1 MECPSC
7 RADIPEESKFC
18 DECGA
23 ALPGRCPSCGAAIR
37 SGAKFCPAC
46 GKRLTASNRDPTA
59 PTPAVPTPHIVS
71 AGASAE
77 RRQLTVMFCDL
88 VNSTALSARLDPE
101 DMRDVLRAYHDGC
114 ASVVARLEG
123 FVAKYMGDGV
133 LVYFGYPHAHE
144 DDAERAV
151 RAGLALVETIGAT
164 ALPLPGEQKLQM
176 RVGIATGL
184 VVVGDLIGSG
194 AAQEEAVVGETPNLA
209 ARMQGLAAPNTVV
222 IAADTLRLTGGL
234 FEYRDLGAATLKGF
248 ADPVRAWQVVGPS
261 AIESRF
267 EALHAASTST
277 PLIGR
282 DEELDLLMRRWK
294 QAKEGEG
301 RVVLLSGEP
310 GIGKSR
316 VTEAIEE
323 RLSGEP
329 HIRLR
334 FFCSPYHGETAL
346 HPIVSQLEHAAG
358 FERDDNAERR
368 LAKLEAILTPSTKGM
383 KQATA
388 LLADLLSIG
397 GDRYPPLNL
406 NPQRRKEETLE
417 ALFAQLAGLA
427 AARPVLMVF
436 EDVHWIDP
444 ISLELLELTVERI
457 PSLRVLLVMTF
468 RPEFQSPWTGD
479 AHVTTLALNRLGRQH
494 GAELVKRLI
503 GNKELPSAIL
513 DRITAHA
520 DGVPLFVEE
529 LTKAVLESGLL
540 RDAGGRYVLTGPVP
554 PLAIP
559 TTLHASLMARL
570 DRLAPIREVAQI
582 GAAIG
587 REFSYEL
594 LAALVPLP
602 ESTLQEAVERLVHS
616 ELVFCRGR
624 PPNATYTFKHT
635 LIRDAAYATLL
646 RSRRQELHARIA
658 KVLEDRFPETVEM
671 HPEILAHHWSQAGLL
686 EKAAFYT
693 GRTWLHADGYQRRKE
708 RLGDWEI
715 GVISY
720 KLGNR
725 YRCEVDNVS
734 PGTRLARGE
743 GPTRAEAEAQALNE
757 ARKMLAGTRVQS

>member
-7 RADIPEESKFC
+7 RANIPEESKFC

-46 GKRLTASNRDPTA
+46 GKRLTANDRDPTA
-59 PTPAVPTPHIVS
+59 ATPTAPIPHIVS

-88 VNSTALSARLDPE
+88 VNSTVLSARLDPE
-101 DMRDVLRAYHDGC
+101 DMRDVLRVYHDGC
-114 ASVVARLEG
+114 ASVVSRFEG

-151 RAGLALVETIGAT
+151 RAGLALVKAIGAT
-164 ALPLPGEQKLQM
+164 VLPLSGELKLQI

-209 ARMQGLAAPNTVV
+209 ARLQGLAAPNAVV
-222 IAADTLRLTGGL
+222 IAADTRRLTGGL

-248 ADPVRAWQVVGPS
+248 ADLVQAWQVVGPS

-267 EALHAASTST
+267 EALHAASTTT

-282 DEELDLLMRRWK
+282 DEELDLLMRRWQ
-294 QAKEGEG
+294 QAKEGDG

-323 RLSGEP
+323 RLNREP
-329 HIRLR
+329 HVRLR
-334 FFCSPYHGETAL
+334 FFCSPYHGDAAL

-368 LAKLEAILTPSTKGM
+368 LGKLEAILAPSTRDM

-427 AARPVLMVF
+427 ARRPVLMVF

-444 ISLELLELTVERI
+444 ISLELLELAVER
-457 PSLRVLLVMTF
+457 V
-468 RPEFQSPWTGD
+468 
-479 AHVTTLALNRLGRQH
+479 
-494 GAELVKRLI
+494 
-503 GNKELPSAIL
+503 
-513 DRITAHA
+513 
-520 DGVPLFVEE
+520 
-529 LTKAVLESGLL
+529 
-540 RDAGGRYVLTGPVP
+540 GPVP

-624 PPNATYTFKHT
+624 PPSATYTFKHA

-658 KVLEDRFPETVEM
+658 QVLEDRFPETVEL
-671 HPEILAHHWSQAGLL
+671 HPEILAHHWSQAGLV
-686 EKAAFYT
+686 EKAAFYA
-693 GRTWLHADGYQRRKE
+693 GKTWLHADGYQRRKQ
-708 RLGDWEI
+708 RLGGWEI
-715 GVISY
+715 GVSSY

-725 YRCEVDNVS
+725 YCCEVDNVS
-734 PGTRLARGE
+734 PGTRLARRE

-757 ARKMLAGTRVQS
+757 ARKMLARTRVRS

>member
-46 GKRLTASNRDPTA
+46 GKKLTASNCDPAATS
-59 PTPAVPTPHIVS
+59 AVPTSPIVL
-71 AGASAE
+71 ARASAE

-88 VNSTALSARLDPE
+88 VNSTVLSARLDPE
-101 DMRDVLRAYHDGC
+101 DMGDVLRVYHDGC
-114 ASVVARLEG
+114 AKIVARFEG

-151 RAGLALVETIGAT
+151 RAGLALVEAIGAT
-164 ALPLPGEQKLQM
+164 VLPLPGELKLQL

-209 ARMQGLAAPNTVV
+209 ARLQGLAAPNAVV
-222 IAADTLRLTGGL
+222 IGADTRRLTGGL

-248 ADPVRAWQVVGPS
+248 ADPVQAWQVVGPS

-267 EALHAASTST
+267 EALHATSTTT

-282 DEELDLLMRRWK
+282 DEELDLLMRRW
-294 QAKEGEG
+294 QHAKRGDG

-334 FFCSPYHGETAL
+334 FFCSPHHADTAL

-358 FERDDNAERR
+358 FERDDNVERR
-368 LAKLEAILTPSTKGM
+368 LGKLEAILAPSTKDT

-397 GDRYPPLNL
+397 GDRYPPPNL

-417 ALFAQLAGLA
+417 ALFAQAAGLA
-427 AARPVLMVF
+427 AHRPVLMVF

-444 ISLELLELTVERI
+444 ISLELLELMVERVS
-457 PSLRVLLVMTF
+457 SLRVLLIMTF

-494 GAELVKRLI
+494 GAELVKCLT
-503 GNKELPSAIL
+503 GNKHLPSAIL
-513 DRITAHA
+513 DQITAHA

-540 RDAGGRYVLTGPVP
+540 RDAGDQYVLTGPVP

-570 DRLAPIREVAQI
+570 DRLAPIREVSQI

-602 ESTLQEAVERLVHS
+602 ESTLQEAVERLVRS

-624 PPNATYTFKHT
+624 PPNATYTFKHA

-658 KVLEDRFPETVEM
+658 QVLEDQFPDTVEL
-671 HPEILAHHWSQAGLL
+671 HPEILAHHWSQAGLV
-686 EKAAFYT
+686 EKAAFYA

-708 RLGDWEI
+708 HLGDWKI

-757 ARKMLAGTRVQS
+757 ARRMLARTRVRS

>member
-46 GKRLTASNRDPTA
+46 GKKLTASNCDPAATS
-59 PTPAVPTPHIVS
+59 AVPTSPIVL
-71 AGASAE
+71 ARASAE

-88 VNSTALSARLDPE
+88 VNSTVLSARLDPE
-101 DMRDVLRAYHDGC
+101 DMGDVLRVYHDGC
-114 ASVVARLEG
+114 AKIVARFEG

-151 RAGLALVETIGAT
+151 RAGLALVEAIGAT
-164 ALPLPGEQKLQM
+164 VLPLPGELKLQL

-209 ARMQGLAAPNTVV
+209 ARLQGLAAPNAVV
-222 IAADTLRLTGGL
+222 IGADTRRLTGGL

-248 ADPVRAWQVVGPS
+248 ADPVQAWQVVGPS

-267 EALHAASTST
+267 EALHATSTTT

-282 DEELDLLMRRWK
+282 DEELDLLMRRW
-294 QAKEGEG
+294 QHAKRGDG

-334 FFCSPYHGETAL
+334 FFCSPHHADTAL

-358 FERDDNAERR
+358 FERDDNVERR
-368 LAKLEAILTPSTKGM
+368 LGKLEAILAPSTKDT

-397 GDRYPPLNL
+397 GDRYPPPNL

-417 ALFAQLAGLA
+417 ALFAQAAGLA
-427 AARPVLMVF
+427 AHRPVLMVF

-444 ISLELLELTVERI
+444 ISLELLELMVERVS
-457 PSLRVLLVMTF
+457 SLRVLLIMTF

-494 GAELVKRLI
+494 GAELVKCLT
-503 GNKELPSAIL
+503 GNKHLPSAIL
-513 DRITAHA
+513 DQITAHA

-540 RDAGGRYVLTGPVP
+540 RDAGDQYVLTGPVP

-570 DRLAPIREVAQI
+570 DRLAPIREVSQI

-602 ESTLQEAVERLVHS
+602 ESTLQEAVERLVRS

-624 PPNATYTFKHT
+624 PPNATYTFKHA

-658 KVLEDRFPETVEM
+658 QVLEDQFPDTVEL
-671 HPEILAHHWSQAGLL
+671 HPEILAHHWSQAGLV
-686 EKAAFYT
+686 EKAAFYA

-708 RLGDWEI
+708 HLGDWEI

-757 ARKMLAGTRVQS
+757 ARRMLARTRVRS

>member
-46 GKRLTASNRDPTA
+46 GKRLTASDRDPTA
-59 PTPAVPTPHIVS
+59 ATPTAPIPHIMS

-88 VNSTALSARLDPE
+88 VNSTVLSARLDPE
-101 DMRDVLRAYHDGC
+101 DMRNVLRVYHDGC
-114 ASVVARLEG
+114 ASVVARFEG

-151 RAGLALVETIGAT
+151 GAGLALVETIGAT
-164 ALPLPGEQKLQM
+164 VLPLSGELKLQI

-194 AAQEEAVVGETPNLA
+194 AAQEAAVVGETPNLA
-209 ARMQGLAAPNTVV
+209 ARLQGLAAPNAVV
-222 IAADTLRLTGGL
+222 IAADTRRLTGGL
-234 FEYRDLGAATLKGF
+234 FEYRDLGAAMLKGF
-248 ADPVRAWQVVGPS
+248 ADPVQAWQVVGPS

-267 EALHAASTST
+267 EALHAASTTT

-282 DEELDLLMRRWK
+282 DEELDLLMRRWQ
-294 QAKEGEG
+294 QAKEGDG

-316 VTEAIEE
+316 LTQAIEE

-334 FFCSPYHGETAL
+334 FFCLPHHGDTAL

-368 LAKLEAILTPSTKGM
+368 LDKLEAILAPSTKDM
-383 KQATA
+383 KHGTA

-397 GDRYPPLNL
+397 GDRYPALQL
-406 NPQRRKEETLE
+406 DPQRRKEKTLE
-417 ALFAQLAGLA
+417 ALLAQLAGLA
-427 AARPVLMVF
+427 AERPVLMVF

-444 ISLELLELTVERI
+444 ISLELLELAVERV
-457 PSLRVLLVMTF
+457 PSLPALLVVTF
-468 RPEFQSPWTGD
+468 RPEFASPWTGD
-479 AHVTTLALNRLGRQH
+479 AHVTTLALNRLGPRN
-494 GAELVKRLI
+494 GVEMVNRLT

-513 DRITAHA
+513 DQITAHA

-529 LTKAVLESGLL
+529 LTKTVLESGLL
-540 RDAGGRYVLTGPVP
+540 RDGGDRYVLTGPVP

-559 TTLHASLMARL
+559 TTLYASLMARL

-594 LAALVPLP
+594 LAAVVPLP
-602 ESTLQEAVERLVHS
+602 ESSLQEAVERLVHS
-616 ELVFCRGR
+616 ELVFCRGT
-624 PPNATYTFKHT
+624 PPGATYTFKHA
-635 LIRDAAYATLL
+635 LIQDAAYATLL

-658 KVLEDRFPETVEM
+658 KVLEDRFPEMVEL
-671 HPEILAHHWSQAGLL
+671 HPEILAHHWSQAGLA
-686 EKAAFYT
+686 EKAALYA
-693 GRTWLHADGYQRRKE
+693 GRTWLRADGYQRRKE
-708 RLGDWEI
+708 RLGAWEI

-720 KLGNR
+720 KLGNQ
-725 YRCEVDNVS
+725 YRCEIDNVS

-757 ARKMLAGTRVQS
+757 AREKLAGTQVRP

>member
-18 DECGA
+18 DACGA

-46 GKRLTASNRDPTA
+46 GKRLTASDRDPSA
-59 PTPAVPTPHIVS
+59 ATPAASHIVS
-71 AGASAE
+71 GGASAE

-88 VNSTALSARLDPE
+88 VNSTVLSARLDPE
-101 DMRDVLRAYHDGC
+101 DMRDVLRVYHDGC
-114 ASVVARLEG
+114 ASIVARFQG

-151 RAGLALVETIGAT
+151 HAGLALVEAIGAA
-164 ALPLPGEQKLQM
+164 ALPLPGELKLQM

-209 ARMQGLAAPNTVV
+209 ARLQGLATPNSVV
-222 IAADTLRLTGGL
+222 IAADTRRLTGGL

-248 ADPVRAWQVVGPS
+248 ANPVRAWQVVGPS
-261 AIESRF
+261 TIESRF
-267 EALHAASTST
+267 EALHPASTTT

-282 DEELDLLMRRWK
+282 DEELDLLMRRWQQVK
-294 QAKEGEG
+294 DGDG

-323 RLSGEP
+323 RLSREP
-329 HIRLR
+329 HFRLR
-334 FFCSPYHGETAL
+334 FFCSPHHGETAL
-346 HPIVSQLEHAAG
+346 HPVASQLEHAAG

-368 LAKLEAILTPSTKGM
+368 LGKLEAILAPSTRNM

-397 GDRYPPLNL
+397 SDRYPPLNL
-406 NPQRRKEETLE
+406 DPQRRKEGTLE

-444 ISLELLELTVERI
+444 ISLELLELAVERI
-457 PSLRVLLVMTF
+457 SSLRVLLIMTF

-494 GAELVKRLI
+494 GAELVKRLT
-503 GNKELPSAIL
+503 GNKQLPSAIL
-513 DRITAHA
+513 DQITAHA

-529 LTKAVLESGLL
+529 LTKAVLESDLL
-540 RDAGGRYVLTGPVP
+540 RDAGDQYVLTGPVP

-594 LAALVPLP
+594 LAALVPLT
-602 ESTLQEAVERLVHS
+602 ESTLQEAVERLVRS

-624 PPNATYTFKHT
+624 PPSATYTFKHA

-658 KVLEDRFPETVEM
+658 QVLEDRFPETVEL
-671 HPEILAHHWSQAGLL
+671 HPEILAHHWSQAGLV
-686 EKAAFYT
+686 EKAAFYA
-693 GRTWLHADGYQRRKE
+693 GKTWLHADGYQRRKQC
-708 RLGDWEI
+708 LGGWEI
-715 GVISY
+715 GVSSY

-725 YRCEVDNVS
+725 YCCEVDNVS
-734 PGTRLARGE
+734 PGTRLARRE

-757 ARKMLAGTRVQS
+757 ARKMLARTRVRS

>member
-18 DECGA
+18 DACGA

-46 GKRLTASNRDPTA
+46 GKRLTASDRDPSA
-59 PTPAVPTPHIVS
+59 ATPAASHIVS
-71 AGASAE
+71 GGASAE

-88 VNSTALSARLDPE
+88 VNSTVLSARLDPE
-101 DMRDVLRAYHDGC
+101 DMRDVLRVYHDGC
-114 ASVVARLEG
+114 ASIVARFQG

-151 RAGLALVETIGAT
+151 HAGLALVEAIGAA
-164 ALPLPGEQKLQM
+164 ALPLPGELKLQM

-209 ARMQGLAAPNTVV
+209 ARLQGLATPNSVV
-222 IAADTLRLTGGL
+222 IAADTRRLTGGL

-248 ADPVRAWQVVGPS
+248 ANPVRAWQVVGPS
-261 AIESRF
+261 TIESRF
-267 EALHAASTST
+267 EALHPASTTT

-282 DEELDLLMRRWK
+282 DEELDLLMRRWQQVK
-294 QAKEGEG
+294 DGDG

-323 RLSGEP
+323 RLSREP
-329 HIRLR
+329 HFRLR
-334 FFCSPYHGETAL
+334 FFCSPHHGETAL
-346 HPIVSQLEHAAG
+346 HPVASQLEHAAG

-368 LAKLEAILTPSTKGM
+368 LGKLEAILAPSTRNM

-397 GDRYPPLNL
+397 SDRYPPLNL
-406 NPQRRKEETLE
+406 DPQRRKEGTLE

-444 ISLELLELTVERI
+444 ISLELLELAVERI
-457 PSLRVLLVMTF
+457 SSLRVLLIMTF

-494 GAELVKRLI
+494 GAELVKRLT
-503 GNKELPSAIL
+503 GNKQLPSAIL
-513 DRITAHA
+513 DQITAHA

-529 LTKAVLESGLL
+529 LTKAVLESDLL
-540 RDAGGRYVLTGPVP
+540 RDAGDQYVLTGPVP

-594 LAALVPLP
+594 LAALVPLT
-602 ESTLQEAVERLVHS
+602 ESTLQEAVERLVRS

-624 PPNATYTFKHT
+624 PPSATYTFKHA

-658 KVLEDRFPETVEM
+658 QVLEDRFPETVEL
-671 HPEILAHHWSQAGLL
+671 HPEILAHHWSQAGLV
-686 EKAAFYT
+686 EKAAFYA
-693 GRTWLHADGYQRRKE
+693 GRTWLHADGYQRRKQ
-708 RLGDWEI
+708 RLDGWEI

-720 KLGNR
+720 KLGDR

-743 GPTRAEAEAQALNE
+743 GSTRAEAEAQALNE
-757 ARKMLAGTRVQS
+757 ARKMLAGTRVRS

>member
-1 MECPSC
+1 MECPRC

-23 ALPGRCPSCGAAIR
+23 ALPGRCLSCGAAIR
-37 SGAKFCPAC
+37 SGAKFCPVC
-46 GKRLTASNRDPTA
+46 GKKLTASNCDPTA
-59 PTPAVPTPHIVS
+59 ATSAIPTSPIVL
-71 AGASAE
+71 ARAPAE

-88 VNSTALSARLDPE
+88 VNSTVLSARLDPE
-101 DMRDVLRAYHDGC
+101 DMGDVLRVYHDGC
-114 ASVVARLEG
+114 AKIVARFEG

-151 RAGLALVETIGAT
+151 RAGLALVEAIGAT
-164 ALPLPGEQKLQM
+164 MLPLPGELKLQL

-209 ARMQGLAAPNTVV
+209 ARLQGLAAPDAVV
-222 IAADTLRLTGGL
+222 IGADTRRLTGGL

-248 ADPVRAWQVVGPS
+248 ADPVQAWQVVGPS

-267 EALHAASTST
+267 EALHATSTTT

-282 DEELDLLMRRWK
+282 DEELDLLMRRWQ
-294 QAKEGEG
+294 QAKGGDG

-334 FFCSPYHGETAL
+334 FFCSPYHGDTAL
-346 HPIVSQLEHAAG
+346 HPVVNQLEHAAG

-368 LAKLEAILTPSTKGM
+368 LGKLEAILAPSKDT

-397 GDRYPPLNL
+397 GDRYPPPNL
-406 NPQRRKEETLE
+406 DPQRRKEGTLE

-427 AARPVLMVF
+427 AHRPVLMVF

-444 ISLELLELTVERI
+444 ISLELLELTVERVA
-457 PSLRVLLVMTF
+457 SLRVLLIMTF

-494 GAELVKRLI
+494 GAELVKCLT
-503 GNKELPSAIL
+503 GNKHLPSAIL
-513 DRITAHA
+513 DQITAHA

-540 RDAGGRYVLTGPVP
+540 RDAGDRYVSTGPVP

-602 ESTLQEAVERLVHS
+602 ESTLQEAVERLVRS

-624 PPNATYTFKHT
+624 PPNATYTFKHA

-658 KVLEDRFPETVEM
+658 QVLEDRFPDTVEL
-671 HPEILAHHWSQAGLL
+671 HPEILAHHWSQAGLV
-686 EKAAFYT
+686 EKAAFYA

-708 RLGDWEI
+708 HLGDWEI

-743 GPTRAEAEAQALNE
+743 GATRAEAEAQALNE
-757 ARKMLAGTRVQS
+757 ARKMLAGTRVR

>member
-7 RADIPEESKFC
+7 RADIPEKSNFC

-37 SGAKFCPAC
+37 SGAKFCAGC
-46 GKRLTASNRDPTA
+46 GKRLTASSRDLLA
-59 PTPAVPTPHIVS
+59 ATPAVPNSTVVL
-71 AGASAE
+71 AGAAAE

-88 VNSTALSARLDPE
+88 VNSTVLSARLDPE
-101 DMRDVLRAYHDGC
+101 DMREVLRVYHNGC
-114 ASVVARLEG
+114 ARVINRFEG
-123 FVAKYMGDGV
+123 FLAKYMGDGV

-164 ALPLPGEQKLQM
+164 ALPLPGELKLQI

-209 ARMQGLAAPNTVV
+209 ARLQGMAAPNSVV
-222 IAADTLRLTGGL
+222 IAADTRRLTGEL
-234 FEYRDLGAATLKGF
+234 FEYCDLGPATLKGF

-261 AIESRF
+261 TIESRF
-267 EALHAASTST
+267 EALHAASTTT

-282 DEELDLLMRRWK
+282 DEELDLMMRRWQ
-294 QAKEGEG
+294 QAKEGDG

-329 HIRLR
+329 HFRLR

-346 HPIVSQLEHAAG
+346 HPIVRQLEHAAG
-358 FERDDNAERR
+358 FKRDDNAERR
-368 LAKLEAILTPSTKGM
+368 LAKLEAILAPSTKDTR
-383 KQATA
+383 QATA

-397 GDRYPPLNL
+397 GDRYPPPNL
-406 NPQRRKEETLE
+406 NPQRRKEEILE
-417 ALFAQLAGLA
+417 VLFAQVVGLSA
-427 AARPVLMVF
+427 HQPVLMIF

-444 ISLELLELTVERI
+444 ISLELLGLTVERI
-457 PSLRVLLVMTF
+457 PSLRVLLVITL

-479 AHVTTLALNRLGRQH
+479 AHVTTLELNRLGRRH
-494 GAELVKRLI
+494 GAELVKRLT
-503 GNKELPSAIL
+503 GNKQLPSAIL
-513 DRITAHA
+513 DQITAHA

-540 RDAGGRYVLTGPVP
+540 TDAGDRYVLTGPVP

-594 LAALVPLP
+594 LAALIPLP
-602 ESTLQEAVERLVHS
+602 EGALQEAVDRLVHS

-624 PPNATYTFKHT
+624 PPGATYTFKHA

-658 KVLEDRFPETVEM
+658 KVLEDRFPETVEL
-671 HPEILAHHWSQAGLL
+671 HPEILAHHWSQAGLV
-686 EKAAFYT
+686 EKAAVYV
-693 GRTWLHADGYQRRKE
+693 GKTWLHADGYQRRKQ
-708 RLGDWEI
+708 RLGRWEI
-715 GVISY
+715 GVSSY
-720 KLGNR
+720 KLGNQ
-725 YRCEVDNVS
+725 YRCEVENVS

-743 GPTRAEAEAQALNE
+743 GPTRAEAEARALNE
-757 ARKMLAGTRVQS
+757 ARKLLDRTRVRS

>member
-23 ALPGRCPSCGAAIR
+23 ALPGRCSSCGSAVR

-46 GKRLTASNRDPTA
+46 GKGLTASKRDPTA
-59 PTPAVPTPHIVS
+59 AAPAAPTSPIVL
-71 AGASAE
+71 ARASAE

-88 VNSTALSARLDPE
+88 VNSTVLSARLDPE
-101 DMRDVLRAYHDGC
+101 DMRDVLRVYHDGC
-114 ASVVARLEG
+114 ARVVARFEG

-151 RAGLALVETIGAT
+151 RAGLALVEAIGAT
-164 ALPLPGEQKLQM
+164 ALPLPGELKLQL

-184 VVVGDLIGSG
+184 VVVGDRIGSG

-209 ARMQGLAAPNTVV
+209 ARLQGLAAPNSVV
-222 IAADTLRLTGGL
+222 IAADTRRLTGGL

-248 ADPVRAWQVVGPS
+248 ADPVQAWQVVGPS

-267 EALHAASTST
+267 EALHATSTTT

-282 DEELDLLMRRWK
+282 DEELDLLMRRWQ
-294 QAKEGEG
+294 QAKEGDG

-329 HIRLR
+329 HVRLR
-334 FFCSPYHGETAL
+334 FFCSPYHGQTAL
-346 HPIVSQLEHAAG
+346 HPIVSQLERAAG
-358 FERDDNAERR
+358 FERDDNVERR
-368 LAKLEAILTPSTKGM
+368 LGKLEAILAPSTKDM
-383 KQATA
+383 KQVIA

-397 GDRYPPLNL
+397 GDLYPPLNL
-406 NPQRRKEETLE
+406 NPQRRKEATLE

-427 AARPVLMVF
+427 ARRPVLMVF
-436 EDVHWIDP
+436 EDIHWIDP
-444 ISLELLELTVERI
+444 ISLELLEQTVERI

-479 AHVTTLALNRLGRQH
+479 SHVTTLALNRLGRQH
-494 GAELVKRLI
+494 GAELVKRLT
-503 GNKELPSAIL
+503 GNKQMPSAIL
-513 DRITAHA
+513 HQITAHA

-529 LTKAVLESGLL
+529 LTKTVLESGLL
-540 RDAGGRYVLTGPVP
+540 SDAGDRYVLTGPVP

-594 LAALVPLP
+594 LAALVPLS
-602 ESTLQEAVERLVHS
+602 EIALQEAVERLVHS

-624 PPNATYTFKHT
+624 PPSATYTFKHA

-658 KVLEDRFPETVEM
+658 KVLEDRFPETVEL
-671 HPEILAHHWSQAGLL
+671 HPEILAHHWSQAGLV
-686 EKAAFYT
+686 EKAAIYA

-708 RLGDWEI
+708 HLGGWEI

-725 YRCEVDNVS
+725 YHCEVDNVS
-734 PGTRLARGE
+734 PGSRLARGE
-743 GPTRAEAEAQALNE
+743 APTRAEAEAQALNE
-757 ARKMLAGTRVQS
+757 ARKLLARTRVRF

>member
-23 ALPGRCPSCGAAIR
+23 ALPGRSPSCGAAIR

-46 GKRLTASNRDPTA
+46 GKKLTASNCDPAATS
-59 PTPAVPTPHIVS
+59 AVPTSPIVL
-71 AGASAE
+71 ARASAE

-88 VNSTALSARLDPE
+88 VNSTVLSARLDPE
-101 DMRDVLRAYHDGC
+101 DMGDVLRVYHDGC
-114 ASVVARLEG
+114 AKIVARFEG

-151 RAGLALVETIGAT
+151 RAGLALVEAIGAT
-164 ALPLPGEQKLQM
+164 VLPLPGELKLQL

-209 ARMQGLAAPNTVV
+209 ARLQGLAAPNAVV
-222 IAADTLRLTGGL
+222 IGADTRRLTGGL

-248 ADPVRAWQVVGPS
+248 ADPVQAWQVVGPS

-267 EALHAASTST
+267 EALHATSTTT

-282 DEELDLLMRRWK
+282 DEELDLLMRRW
-294 QAKEGEG
+294 QHAKRGDG

-334 FFCSPYHGETAL
+334 FFCSPHHADTAL

-358 FERDDNAERR
+358 FERDDNVERR
-368 LAKLEAILTPSTKGM
+368 LGKLEAILAPSTKDT

-397 GDRYPPLNL
+397 GDRYPPPNL

-417 ALFAQLAGLA
+417 ALFAQAAGLA
-427 AARPVLMVF
+427 AHRPVLMVF

-444 ISLELLELTVERI
+444 ISLELLELMVERVS
-457 PSLRVLLVMTF
+457 SLRVLLIMTF

-494 GAELVKRLI
+494 GAELVKCLT
-503 GNKELPSAIL
+503 GNKHLPSAIL
-513 DRITAHA
+513 DQITAHA

-540 RDAGGRYVLTGPVP
+540 RDAGDQYVLTGPVP

-570 DRLAPIREVAQI
+570 DRLAPIREVSQI

-602 ESTLQEAVERLVHS
+602 ESTLQEAVERLVRS

-624 PPNATYTFKHT
+624 PPNATYTFKHA

-658 KVLEDRFPETVEM
+658 QVLEDQFPDTVEL
-671 HPEILAHHWSQAGLL
+671 HPEILAHHWSQAGLV
-686 EKAAFYT
+686 EKAAFYA

-708 RLGDWEI
+708 HLGDWEI

-757 ARKMLAGTRVQS
+757 ARRMLARTRVRS

>member
-1 MECPSC
+1 
-7 RADIPEESKFC
+7 
-18 DECGA
+18 
-23 ALPGRCPSCGAAIR
+23 
-37 SGAKFCPAC
+37 
-46 GKRLTASNRDPTA
+46 
-59 PTPAVPTPHIVS
+59 
-71 AGASAE
+71 
-77 RRQLTVMFCDL
+77 MFCDL

-101 DMRDVLRAYHDGC
+101 DVREVMRVYHDRC
-114 ASVVARLEG
+114 ASVVKRFDG

-151 RAGLALVETIGAT
+151 HAGLALVETIGGIELA
-164 ALPLPGEQKLQM
+164 LPGEPKLEI

-194 AAQEEAVVGETPNLA
+194 AAQEQAVVGETPNLA
-209 ARMQGLAAPNTVV
+209 ARLQGLAAPNSVV
-222 IAADTLRLTGGL
+222 IGADTRRLTGGL

-248 ADPVRAWQVVGPS
+248 ADPVHAWQVVGPS

-267 EALHAASTST
+267 EALRATSSGT

-282 DEELDLLMRRWK
+282 DEELDLLMRRWQ
-294 QAKEGEG
+294 QAKEGDG
-301 RVVLLSGEP
+301 RVVLLCGEP

-316 VTEAIEE
+316 LTEAIEE

-329 HIRLR
+329 HSRLR
-334 FFCSPYHGETAL
+334 FFCSPHHGDAAL

-358 FERDDNAERR
+358 FERDDNAECR
-368 LAKLEAILTPSTKGM
+368 LGKLEAILAPSTKDM
-383 KQATA
+383 KHATA
-388 LLADLLSIG
+388 RLAELLSIA
-397 GDRYPPLNL
+397 GDRSLAREL

-417 ALFAQLAGLA
+417 ALLTQLTGLA
-427 AARPVLMVF
+427 AQRPVLMVF

-444 ISLELLELTVERI
+444 ISLELLELTVERVQC
-457 PSLRVLLVMTF
+457 LRVLLVITS
-468 RPEFQSPWTGD
+468 RPEFPSPWTGD
-479 AHVTTLALNRLGRQH
+479 AHVTTLTLSRLGRRH
-494 GAELVKRLI
+494 GAELVSRLT
-503 GNKELPSAIL
+503 GNKELPSAIR
-513 DRITAHA
+513 DQITAHA

-540 RDAGGRYVLTGPVP
+540 KDAGDQYVLTGPVP

-602 ESTLQEAVERLVHS
+602 EATLQEAVERLVHS
-616 ELVFCRGR
+616 ELVFSRGT
-624 PPNATYTFKHT
+624 PPGATYTFKHA

-671 HPEILAHHWSQAGLL
+671 HPEILAHHWSEAGLV
-686 EKAAFYT
+686 EKAAFYA
-693 GRTWLHADGYQRRKE
+693 GRTWLHADGYQRRKQ
-708 RLGDWEI
+708 RLGGWEI
-715 GVISY
+715 GVTSY

-743 GPTRAEAEAQALNE
+743 GPTRVEAEAQALNE
-757 ARKMLAGTRVQS
+757 ARKMLAGTRVRS

>member
-18 DECGA
+18 DACGA

-46 GKRLTASNRDPTA
+46 GKRLTASDRDPSA
-59 PTPAVPTPHIVS
+59 ATPAASHIVS
-71 AGASAE
+71 GGASAE

-88 VNSTALSARLDPE
+88 VNSTVLSARLDPE
-101 DMRDVLRAYHDGC
+101 DMRDVLRVYHDGC
-114 ASVVARLEG
+114 ASIVARFQG

-151 RAGLALVETIGAT
+151 HAGLALVEAIGAA
-164 ALPLPGEQKLQM
+164 ALPLPGELKLQM

-209 ARMQGLAAPNTVV
+209 ARLQGLATPNSVV
-222 IAADTLRLTGGL
+222 IAADTRRLTGGL

-248 ADPVRAWQVVGPS
+248 ANPVRAWQVVGPS
-261 AIESRF
+261 TIESRF
-267 EALHAASTST
+267 EALHPASTTT

-282 DEELDLLMRRWK
+282 DEELDLLMRRWQQVK
-294 QAKEGEG
+294 DGDG

-323 RLSGEP
+323 RLSREP
-329 HIRLR
+329 HFRLR
-334 FFCSPYHGETAL
+334 FFCSPHHGETAL
-346 HPIVSQLEHAAG
+346 HPVASQLEHAAG

-368 LAKLEAILTPSTKGM
+368 LGKLEAILAPSTRNM

-397 GDRYPPLNL
+397 SDRYPPLNL
-406 NPQRRKEETLE
+406 DPQRRKEGTLE

-444 ISLELLELTVERI
+444 ISLELLELAVERI
-457 PSLRVLLVMTF
+457 SSLRVLLIMTF

-494 GAELVKRLI
+494 GAELVKRLT
-503 GNKELPSAIL
+503 GNKQLPSAIL
-513 DRITAHA
+513 DQITAHA

-529 LTKAVLESGLL
+529 LTKAVLESDLL
-540 RDAGGRYVLTGPVP
+540 RDAGDQYVLTGPVP

-594 LAALVPLP
+594 LAALVPLT
-602 ESTLQEAVERLVHS
+602 ESTLQEAVERLVRS

-624 PPNATYTFKHT
+624 PPSATYTFKHA

-658 KVLEDRFPETVEM
+658 QVLEDRFPETVEL
-671 HPEILAHHWSQAGLL
+671 HPEILAHHWSQAGLV
-686 EKAAFYT
+686 EKAAFYA
-693 GRTWLHADGYQRRKE
+693 GRTWLHADGYQRRKQH
-708 RLGDWEI
+708 LDGWEI

-720 KLGNR
+720 KLGDR

-743 GPTRAEAEAQALNE
+743 GSTRAEAEAQALNE
-757 ARKMLAGTRVQS
+757 ARKMLAGTRVRS

>member
-23 ALPGRCPSCGAAIR
+23 ALPGRCPSCGAVIR

-46 GKRLTASNRDPTA
+46 GKRLTASSRNPTA
-59 PTPAVPTPHIVS
+59 ATPVVPTPHIVP
-71 AGASAE
+71 AGAFAE

-88 VNSTALSARLDPE
+88 VSSTALSARLDPE
-101 DMRDVLRAYHDGC
+101 DMRDVMRAYHDGC
-114 ASVVARLEG
+114 ASVVARFEG

-144 DDAERAV
+144 DDAECAV

-164 ALPLPGEQKLQM
+164 ALPLPGELKLQM

-222 IAADTLRLTGGL
+222 IAADTRRLTGGL

-267 EALHAASTST
+267 EALRAASAST

-282 DEELDLLMRRWK
+282 DEELDLLMRRWQ

-316 VTEAIEE
+316 VTQAIKE

-334 FFCSPYHGETAL
+334 YFCSSHHGDTPL
-346 HPIVSQLEHAAG
+346 QPIVSQLEHAAG

-368 LAKLEAILTPSTKGM
+368 LDKLRAILAASTKDMG
-383 KQATA
+383 QATA

-397 GDRYPPLNL
+397 GDRYPALNL
-406 NPQRRKEETLE
+406 NPQRRKEKTLE
-417 ALFAQLAGLA
+417 ALLEQLAGLA
-427 AARPVLMVF
+427 AVRPVLMVF

-444 ISLELLELTVERI
+444 ISLELLELTVERV
-457 PSLRVLLVMTF
+457 PSLRVLLVITF
-468 RPEFQSPWTGD
+468 RPEFPSPWTGD
-479 AHVTTLALNRLGRQH
+479 PHVTTLALNRLGRRH
-494 GAELVKRLI
+494 GAELVNRLT

-513 DRITAHA
+513 DQIIAHA

-529 LTKAVLESGLL
+529 LTKTVLESGLL
-540 RDAGGRYVLTGPVP
+540 RDAGDRYVLTGPVP

-559 TTLHASLMARL
+559 TTLHASLTARL

-587 REFSYEL
+587 RDFSYEL

-616 ELVFCRGR
+616 ELVFCRGT
-624 PPNATYTFKHT
+624 PPSATYTFKHA
-635 LIRDAAYATLL
+635 LIQDAAYATLL

-658 KVLEDRFPETVEM
+658 KVLEDRFLETVES
-671 HPEILAHHWSQAGLL
+671 HPEILAHHWSQAGLV
-686 EKAAFYT
+686 EKAALYAA
-693 GRTWLHADGYQRRKE
+693 RTWLRADGYQRRKE
-708 RLGDWEI
+708 HLGGWEI
-715 GVISY
+715 GVVSY

-743 GPTRAEAEAQALNE
+743 GTTRAEAEAQALKE
-757 ARKMLAGTRVQS
+757 AQEKLAGTRVRP

>member
-46 GKRLTASNRDPTA
+46 GKRLTANNRDPTA
-59 PTPAVPTPHIVS
+59 ATAAVPTPHIVS
-71 AGASAE
+71 TGVSAE

-88 VNSTALSARLDPE
+88 VNSTVLSARLDPE
-101 DMRDVLRAYHDGC
+101 DMRDVLRAYHNGC
-114 ASVVARLEG
+114 ASVSKRFEG

-151 RAGLALVETIGAT
+151 RAGLVLVETIGAT
-164 ALPLPGEQKLQM
+164 ALPLSVELKLQM

-184 VVVGDLIGSG
+184 VVVGDLIGTG

-209 ARMQGLAAPNTVV
+209 ARLQGLAAPNSVV
-222 IAADTLRLTGGL
+222 IAADTRRLTGGL
-234 FEYRDLGAATLKGF
+234 FEYRDLGPSTLKGF

-261 AIESRF
+261 TIESRF
-267 EALHAASTST
+267 EALHAAGTTT

-282 DEELDLLMRRWK
+282 DEELDLLMRRWQ

-329 HIRLR
+329 HFRLR

-368 LAKLEAILTPSTKGM
+368 LAKLEAILAPSTKDT

-397 GDRYPPLNL
+397 GDRYPPPNL

-417 ALFAQLAGLA
+417 VLFAQAAGLA
-427 AARPVLMVF
+427 AHRPVLMIF

-457 PSLRVLLVMTF
+457 PSLRVLLVITL

-479 AHVTTLALNRLGRQH
+479 AHVTTLELNRLGRRH
-494 GAELVKRLI
+494 GAELVKRLT
-503 GNKELPSAIL
+503 GNKQLPSAIL
-513 DRITAHA
+513 DQITAHA

-540 RDAGGRYVLTGPVP
+540 SDAGDRYVLTGPVP

-602 ESTLQEAVERLVHS
+602 ESTLQEAVDRLVQS
-616 ELVFCRGR
+616 ELVFRRGR
-624 PPNATYTFKHT
+624 PPGATYTFKHA

-658 KVLEDRFPETVEM
+658 KVLEDRFPETVEL
-671 HPEILAHHWSQAGLL
+671 HPEILAHHWSQAGLV
-686 EKAAFYT
+686 EKAAFYA
-693 GRTWLHADGYQRRKE
+693 GKTWLHADGYQRRKQ

-715 GVISY
+715 GVSSY
-720 KLGNR
+720 KLGDR

-757 ARKMLAGTRVQS
+757 ARKLLARTRVRS

>member
-18 DECGA
+18 EECGA
-23 ALPGRCPSCGAAIR
+23 VLPGRCPSCGAAIR
-37 SGAKFCPAC
+37 SGAKFCSAC
-46 GKRLTASNRDPTA
+46 GTRLTANKSNQTTTKP
-59 PTPAVPTPHIVS
+59 VIPTPHIVR

-88 VNSTALSARLDPE
+88 VNSTALSARLDLE
-101 DMRDVLRAYHDGC
+101 DMRDVMRAYHDYC
-114 ASVVARLEG
+114 ASVVARFEG

-144 DDAERAV
+144 DDAERAIH
-151 RAGLALVETIGAT
+151 AGLVLVETIGAT
-164 ALPLPGEQKLQM
+164 ALPLVGELKMQM

-222 IAADTLRLTGGL
+222 IAADTRRLTGGL

-248 ADPVRAWQVVGPS
+248 TDPVRAWQVVGPS

-267 EALHAASTST
+267 EALRAASTST
-277 PLIGR
+277 QLIGR
-282 DEELDLLMRRWK
+282 DEEFDLLMRRWQ
-294 QAKEGEG
+294 QAKEGDG

-334 FFCSPYHGETAL
+334 FFCSPHHRDTAL

-358 FERDDNAERR
+358 FERDDNAARR
-368 LAKLEAILTPSTKGM
+368 LDKLEAILAPSTKDM
-383 KQATA
+383 KQATT

-397 GDRYPPLNL
+397 SDRYPPLHL
-406 NPQRRKEETLE
+406 NPQRRKDKTLE
-417 ALFAQLAGLA
+417 VLLAQLGGLA
-427 AARPVLMVF
+427 ADRPVLMVF
-436 EDVHWIDP
+436 EDVHWIDQ
-444 ISLELLELTVERI
+444 ISLELLELTVERV
-457 PSLRVLLVMTF
+457 PSLRVLLVITC
-468 RPEFQSPWTGD
+468 RPEFPSPWTGD
-479 AHVTTLALNRLGRQH
+479 AHVTTLALNRLGPRH
-494 GAELVKRLI
+494 GAELVKRLT
-503 GNKELPSAIL
+503 GNKELPPAIL
-513 DRITAHA
+513 EQITARA

-540 RDAGGRYVLTGPVP
+540 RDAVDRYVLTGPVP

-602 ESTLQEAVERLVHS
+602 ERTLREAVERLVHS
-616 ELVFCRGR
+616 ELVFCRGT
-624 PPNATYTFKHT
+624 PPGATYTFKHA
-635 LIRDAAYATLL
+635 LIQDAAYATLL

-658 KVLEDRFPETVEM
+658 KVLEDRFPETVEL
-671 HPEILAHHWSQAGLL
+671 HPEILAHHWSQAGLV
-686 EKAAFYT
+686 EKAAFYA
-693 GRTWLHADGYQRRKE
+693 GRTWLRADGYQRRKE
-708 RLGDWEI
+708 RLGDWDI

-743 GPTRAEAEAQALNE
+743 GTTRAEAEAQALNE
-757 ARKMLAGTRVQS
+757 AREILAATRVRS

>member
-1 MECPSC
+1 
-7 RADIPEESKFC
+7 
-18 DECGA
+18 
-23 ALPGRCPSCGAAIR
+23 
-37 SGAKFCPAC
+37 
-46 GKRLTASNRDPTA
+46 
-59 PTPAVPTPHIVS
+59 
-71 AGASAE
+71 
-77 RRQLTVMFCDL
+77 MFCDL
-88 VNSTALSARLDPE
+88 VDSTMLSARLDPE
-101 DMRDVLRAYHDGC
+101 DMRDVLRVYHDGC
-114 ASVVARLEG
+114 ASVVKNFEG

-164 ALPLPGEQKLQM
+164 ALPLPGELKLQM

-209 ARMQGLAAPNTVV
+209 ARLQGLAAPNAVV
-222 IAADTLRLTGGL
+222 IAADTRRLTGGL
-234 FEYRDLGAATLKGF
+234 FEYRDLGAAMLKGF
-248 ADPVRAWQVVGPS
+248 ADPVQAWQVV
-261 AIESRF
+261 
-267 EALHAASTST
+267 
-277 PLIGR
+277 GR
-282 DEELDLLMRRWK
+282 DEELDLLMRRWQ
-294 QAKEGEG
+294 QAKEGDG

-316 VTEAIEE
+316 LTQAIEE

-334 FFCSPYHGETAL
+334 FFCSPYHGDTAL

-368 LAKLEAILTPSTKGM
+368 LDKLEAILAPSTKDM
-383 KQATA
+383 KHGTA

-397 GDRYPPLNL
+397 GDRYPALQL
-406 NPQRRKEETLE
+406 DPQRRKEKTLE
-417 ALFAQLAGLA
+417 ALLAQLAGLA
-427 AARPVLMVF
+427 AERPVLMVF

-444 ISLELLELTVERI
+444 ISLELLELAVERV
-457 PSLRVLLVMTF
+457 PSLPVLLVITF
-468 RPEFQSPWTGD
+468 RPEFPSPWTGD
-479 AHVTTLALNRLGRQH
+479 AHVTTLALNRLGPRN
-494 GAELVKRLI
+494 GVEMVNRLT

-513 DRITAHA
+513 DQITAHA

-529 LTKAVLESGLL
+529 LTKTVLESGLR
-540 RDAGGRYVLTGPVP
+540 RDGGDRYVLTGPVP

-587 REFSYEL
+587 REVSYEL

-602 ESTLQEAVERLVHS
+602 ESTLQEAVELLVRS

-624 PPNATYTFKHT
+624 PPSATYTFKHA

-646 RSRRQELHARIA
+646 RSRRRELHARIA
-658 KVLEDRFPETVEM
+658 KMLEDRFPETVEL
-671 HPEILAHHWSQAGLL
+671 HPEILAHHWSQAGLV
-686 EKAAFYT
+686 EKAAFYA
-693 GRTWLHADGYQRRKE
+693 GRTWLHADGYQRRKQ
-708 RLGDWEI
+708 RLDGWEI

-725 YRCEVDNVS
+725 YCCEVDNVS
-734 PGTRLARGE
+734 PGTRLARRE

-757 ARKMLAGTRVQS
+757 ARKMLTATRVRS

>member
-1 MECPSC
+1 MECPRC

-46 GKRLTASNRDPTA
+46 GKKLTASNCDPTA
-59 PTPAVPTPHIVS
+59 ATSAVPTSPIVL
-71 AGASAE
+71 ARAPAE
-77 RRQLTVMFCDL
+77 RRHLTVMFCDL
-88 VNSTALSARLDPE
+88 VNSTVLSARLDPE
-101 DMRDVLRAYHDGC
+101 DMGDVLRVYHDGC
-114 ASVVARLEG
+114 AKIVARFEG

-151 RAGLALVETIGAT
+151 RAGLALVEAIGAT
-164 ALPLPGEQKLQM
+164 MLPLPGELKLQL

-209 ARMQGLAAPNTVV
+209 ARLQGLAAPDAVV
-222 IAADTLRLTGGL
+222 IGADTRRLTGGL

-248 ADPVRAWQVVGPS
+248 ADPVQAWQVVGPS

-267 EALHAASTST
+267 EALHATSTTT

-282 DEELDLLMRRWK
+282 DEELDLLMRRWQ
-294 QAKEGEG
+294 QAKGGDG

-334 FFCSPYHGETAL
+334 FFCSPYHGDTAL
-346 HPIVSQLEHAAG
+346 HPVVNQLEHAAG

-368 LAKLEAILTPSTKGM
+368 LGKLEAILAPSKDT

-397 GDRYPPLNL
+397 GDRYPPPNL
-406 NPQRRKEETLE
+406 DPQRRKEGTLE

-427 AARPVLMVF
+427 AHRPVLMVF

-444 ISLELLELTVERI
+444 ISLELLELTVERVA
-457 PSLRVLLVMTF
+457 SLHVLLIMTF
-468 RPEFQSPWTGD
+468 RPEFQSPWTGE
-479 AHVTTLALNRLGRQH
+479 AHVTTLALNRLGRRH
-494 GAELVKRLI
+494 GAELVKCLT
-503 GNKELPSAIL
+503 GNKHLPSAIL
-513 DRITAHA
+513 DQITAHA

-540 RDAGGRYVLTGPVP
+540 RDAGDRYVSTGPVP

-602 ESTLQEAVERLVHS
+602 ESTLQEAVERLVRS

-624 PPNATYTFKHT
+624 PPNATYTFKHA

-658 KVLEDRFPETVEM
+658 QVLEDRFPDTVEL
-671 HPEILAHHWSQAGLL
+671 HPEILAHHWSQAGLV
-686 EKAAFYT
+686 EKAAFYA

-708 RLGDWEI
+708 HLGGWEI

-743 GPTRAEAEAQALNE
+743 GATRAEAEAQALNE
-757 ARKMLAGTRVQS
+757 ARKMLAGTRVR

>member
-18 DECGA
+18 DACGA

-37 SGAKFCPAC
+37 SVAKFCPAC
-46 GKRLTASNRDPTA
+46 GKRLTASNSDLTTA
-59 PTPAVPTPHIVS
+59 APPVPRPRIVS

-77 RRQLTVMFCDL
+77 RRQLTVLFCDL
-88 VNSTALSARLDPE
+88 VNSTVLSARLDPE
-101 DMRDVLRAYHDGC
+101 DMRDVLRIYHDGC
-114 ASVVARLEG
+114 ARVVARFEG

-151 RAGLALVETIGAT
+151 RAGLAMVETIGET
-164 ALPLPGEQKLQM
+164 VLPLPDEVKLQM

-222 IAADTLRLTGGL
+222 IAADTRRLTGGL

-248 ADPVRAWQVVGPS
+248 ADPVQAWQVLGPS

-267 EALHAASTST
+267 EALHAASTTT

-282 DEELDLLMRRWK
+282 DEELDLLTRRW
-294 QAKEGEG
+294 QLAREGDG
-301 RVVLLSGEP
+301 RVVLISGEP

-323 RLSGEP
+323 RLNDEP

-334 FFCSPYHGETAL
+334 FFCSPHHEDTAL

-358 FERDDNAERR
+358 FERNDDAERR
-368 LAKLEAILTPSTKGM
+368 LAKLEAILAPSTKDI
-383 KQATA
+383 KHATA
-388 LLADLLSIG
+388 RLADLLSIG
-397 GDRYPPLNL
+397 ADRYPALHL
-406 NPQRRKEETLE
+406 NPQRRKDETVE

-427 AARPVLMVF
+427 AQLPVLMVF

-444 ISLELLELTVERI
+444 ISLELLELTVERVQ
-457 PSLRVLLVMTF
+457 SLRVLLVITF
-468 RPEFQSPWTGD
+468 RPEFPSPWTGD
-479 AHVTTLALNRLGRQH
+479 AHVTTLALSRLDRRH
-494 GAELVKRLI
+494 GAELVNRLI
-503 GNKELPSAIL
+503 GNKELPPAIL
-513 DRITAHA
+513 DQITAHA

-540 RDAGGRYVLTGPVP
+540 KDAGDQYVLTGPAP

-587 REFSYEL
+587 REFAYEL

-602 ESTLQEAVERLVHS
+602 ESNLREAVERLVQS
-616 ELVFCRGR
+616 ELVFCRGT
-624 PPNATYTFKHT
+624 PPRATYIFKHA
-635 LIRDAAYATLL
+635 LIRDAAYTSLL

-658 KVLEDRFPETVEM
+658 KMLEDRFPETVEL
-671 HPEILAHHWSQAGLL
+671 HPETLAHHWSQAGLA
-686 EKAAFYT
+686 EKAAFYA
-693 GRTWLHADGYQRRKE
+693 GRTWLHADGYQRRNQH
-708 RLGDWEI
+708 LCGWEI
-715 GVISY
+715 GVSSY
-720 KLGNR
+720 KLGNL

-743 GPTRAEAEAQALNE
+743 GSTRAEAEAQALNK
-757 ARKMLAGTRVQS
+757 ARKMLAGTKVRP

>member
-46 GKRLTASNRDPTA
+46 GKKLTASNCDPAATS
-59 PTPAVPTPHIVS
+59 AVPTSPIVL
-71 AGASAE
+71 ARASAE

-88 VNSTALSARLDPE
+88 VNSTVLSARLDPE
-101 DMRDVLRAYHDGC
+101 DMGDVLRVYHDGC
-114 ASVVARLEG
+114 AKIVARFEG

-151 RAGLALVETIGAT
+151 RAGLALVEAIGAT
-164 ALPLPGEQKLQM
+164 VLPLPGELKLQL

-209 ARMQGLAAPNTVV
+209 ARLQGLAAPNAVV
-222 IAADTLRLTGGL
+222 IGADTRRLTGGL

-248 ADPVRAWQVVGPS
+248 ADPVQAWQVVGPS

-267 EALHAASTST
+267 EALHATSTTT

-282 DEELDLLMRRWK
+282 DEELDLLMRRW
-294 QAKEGEG
+294 QHAKRGDG

-334 FFCSPYHGETAL
+334 FFCSPHHADTAL

-358 FERDDNAERR
+358 FERDDNVERR
-368 LAKLEAILTPSTKGM
+368 LGKLEAILAPSTKDT

-397 GDRYPPLNL
+397 GDRYPPPNL

-417 ALFAQLAGLA
+417 ALFAQAAGLTA
-427 AARPVLMVF
+427 HRPVLMVF

-444 ISLELLELTVERI
+444 ISLELLELMVERVS
-457 PSLRVLLVMTF
+457 SLRVLLIMTF

-494 GAELVKRLI
+494 GAELVKCLT
-503 GNKELPSAIL
+503 GNKHLPSAIL
-513 DRITAHA
+513 DQITAHA

-540 RDAGGRYVLTGPVP
+540 RDAGDQYVLTGPVP

-570 DRLAPIREVAQI
+570 DRLAPIREVSQI

-602 ESTLQEAVERLVHS
+602 ESTLQEAVERLVRS

-624 PPNATYTFKHT
+624 PPNATYTFKHA

-658 KVLEDRFPETVEM
+658 QVLEDQFPDTVEL
-671 HPEILAHHWSQAGLL
+671 HPEILAHHWSQAGLV
-686 EKAAFYT
+686 EKAAFYA

-708 RLGDWEI
+708 HLGDWEI

-720 KLGNR
+720 KLGHR

-757 ARKMLAGTRVQS
+757 ARRMLARTRVRS

>member
-1 MECPSC
+1 M
-7 RADIPEESKFC
+7 R
-18 DECGA
+18 
-23 ALPGRCPSCGAAIR
+23 
-37 SGAKFCPAC
+37 
-46 GKRLTASNRDPTA
+46 
-59 PTPAVPTPHIVS
+59 AVPNPHNVS

-101 DMRDVLRAYHDGC
+101 DMRDVMHVYHDGC
-114 ASVVARLEG
+114 ASIVKRFEG

-164 ALPLPGEQKLQM
+164 AFPLPGALKLQM

-209 ARMQGLAAPNTVV
+209 ARLQGLAAPNTVV
-222 IAADTLRLTGGL
+222 IAADTRRLTGGL

-248 ADPVRAWQVVGPS
+248 ADPVWAWQVVSPS

-277 PLIGR
+277 PMIGR
-282 DEELDLLMRRWK
+282 DEELDLLMRRWR
-294 QAKEGEG
+294 QAKEGDG

-316 VTEAIEE
+316 VAEAIEE
-323 RLSGEP
+323 RLSSEP

-334 FFCSPYHGETAL
+334 FFCSPYHGDTAL
-346 HPIVSQLEHAAG
+346 HPIISQLEHAAG
-358 FERDDNAERR
+358 FERDDSAEGR
-368 LAKLEAILTPSTKGM
+368 LGKLETILAPSAREM
-383 KQATA
+383 EQATA

-397 GDRYPPLNL
+397 GDRYPPLDL
-406 NPQRRKEETLE
+406 NPQRRKERTLE
-417 ALFAQLAGLA
+417 VLFAQLAGLA
-427 AARPVLMVF
+427 SVQPVLMVF

-457 PSLRVLLVMTF
+457 SSLPVLLVITF
-468 RPEFQSPWTGD
+468 RPEFPSPWTGD
-479 AHVTTLALNRLGRQH
+479 AHVTTLALSRLGRRH
-494 GAELVKRLI
+494 GAELVNRLT

-513 DRITAHA
+513 DQITAHA

-540 RDAGGRYVLTGPVP
+540 RDAGDQYVLTGPVP

-594 LAALVPLP
+594 LAALVPLR
-602 ESTLQEAVERLVHS
+602 ESTLQEAMERLVHS
-616 ELVFCRGR
+616 ELIFCRGT
-624 PPNATYTFKHT
+624 PPNATYTFKHA

-658 KVLEDRFPETVEM
+658 KMMEDRFPETVEM
-671 HPEILAHHWSQAGLL
+671 HPEILAHHWSQAGLG
-686 EKAAFYT
+686 EKAAFYA
-693 GRTWLHADGYQRRKE
+693 GRTWLHADGYQRRKQ
-708 RLGDWEI
+708 RLGGWEI
-715 GVISY
+715 GVSSY
-720 KLGNR
+720 KLGTR

-757 ARKMLAGTRVQS
+757 ARKMLAGTRVRS

>member
-18 DECGA
+18 DACGA
-23 ALPGRCPSCGAAIR
+23 ALPGRCTSCGAAIR

-46 GKRLTASNRDPTA
+46 GKRLTASDRGPSAATSAA
-59 PTPAVPTPHIVS
+59 PTSHIVS
-71 AGASAE
+71 GGASAE

-88 VNSTALSARLDPE
+88 VDSTVLSARLDPE
-101 DMRDVLRAYHDGC
+101 DMRDVLRVYHDGC
-114 ASVVARLEG
+114 ASVVARFEG

-151 RAGLALVETIGAT
+151 RAGLALVEIIGAI
-164 ALPLPGEQKLQM
+164 ALPLRGEPKLQI
-176 RVGIATGL
+176 RVGVATGL

-209 ARMQGLAAPNTVV
+209 ARLQGLAAPDTVV
-222 IAADTLRLTGGL
+222 IAADTRRLTGGL

-267 EALHAASTST
+267 EALRAASSSM

-282 DEELDLLMRRWK
+282 DEELDLLMRRWQ
-294 QAKEGEG
+294 QAKEGDG

-329 HIRLR
+329 HARLR
-334 FFCSPYHGETAL
+334 FFCSPHHGDAPL

-358 FERDDNAERR
+358 FERDDDAERR
-368 LAKLEAILTPSTKGM
+368 LAKLEAILTPKTKEM
-383 KQATA
+383 KHATA

-397 GDRYPPLNL
+397 GDRYPALNL
-406 NPQRRKEETLE
+406 NPQRRKEGTLE

-427 AARPVLMVF
+427 AHRPVLMVF

-444 ISLELLELTVERI
+444 ISLELLELTVERVQ
-457 PSLRVLLVMTF
+457 SLRVLLIITF
-468 RPEFQSPWTGD
+468 RPEFPSTWTGD

-494 GAELVKRLI
+494 GAELVKRLT
-503 GNKELPSAIL
+503 GNKQLPSAIL
-513 DRITAHA
+513 DQITAHA

-540 RDAGGRYVLTGPVP
+540 RDAGDRYVSTGPVP

-602 ESTLQEAVERLVHS
+602 ESTLQEAVERLVRS

-624 PPNATYTFKHT
+624 PPSATYTFKHA

-658 KVLEDRFPETVEM
+658 KMLEDRFPETVEM
-671 HPEILAHHWSQAGLL
+671 HPEILAHHWSQAGLV
-686 EKAAFYT
+686 EKAAFYA

-708 RLGDWEI
+708 RLGGWEI

-743 GPTRAEAEAQALNE
+743 GPTRAEAEAQALNK
-757 ARKMLAGTRVQS
+757 ARKMLAATRVRS

>member
-7 RADIPEESKFC
+7 RANIPEESKFC

-46 GKRLTASNRDPTA
+46 GKRLTANDRDPTA
-59 PTPAVPTPHIVS
+59 ATPTAPIPHIVS

-88 VNSTALSARLDPE
+88 VNSTVLSARLDPE
-101 DMRDVLRAYHDGC
+101 DMRDVLRVYHDGC
-114 ASVVARLEG
+114 ASVVSRFEG

-151 RAGLALVETIGAT
+151 RAGLALVKAIGAT
-164 ALPLPGEQKLQM
+164 VLPLSGELKLQI

-184 VVVGDLIGSG
+184 VVVG
-194 AAQEEAVVGETPNLA
+194 ETPNLA
-209 ARMQGLAAPNTVV
+209 ARLQGLAAPNAVV
-222 IAADTLRLTGGL
+222 IAADTRRLTGGL

-248 ADPVRAWQVVGPS
+248 ADLVQAWQVVGPS

-267 EALHAASTST
+267 EALHAASTTT

-282 DEELDLLMRRWK
+282 DEELDLLMRRWQ
-294 QAKEGEG
+294 QAKEGDG

-323 RLSGEP
+323 RLNREP
-329 HIRLR
+329 HVRLR
-334 FFCSPYHGETAL
+334 FFCSPYHGDAAL

-368 LAKLEAILTPSTKGM
+368 LGKLEAILAPSTRDM

-427 AARPVLMVF
+427 ARRPVLMVF

-444 ISLELLELTVERI
+444 ISLELLELAVERVS
-457 PSLRVLLVMTF
+457 SLRVLLVMTF

-494 GAELVKRLI
+494 GAELVKRLT
-503 GNKELPSAIL
+503 GNKQLPSAIL
-513 DRITAHA
+513 DQITAHA

-540 RDAGGRYVLTGPVP
+540 RDAGDQYVLTGPVP

-624 PPNATYTFKHT
+624 PPSATYTFKHA

-658 KVLEDRFPETVEM
+658 QVLEDRFPETVEL
-671 HPEILAHHWSQAGLL
+671 HPEILAHHWSQAGLV
-686 EKAAFYT
+686 EKAAFYA
-693 GRTWLHADGYQRRKE
+693 GKTWLHADGYQRRKQ
-708 RLGDWEI
+708 RLGGWEI
-715 GVISY
+715 GVSSY

-725 YRCEVDNVS
+725 YCCEVDNVS
-734 PGTRLARGE
+734 PGTRLARRE

-757 ARKMLAGTRVQS
+757 ARKMLARTRVRS

>member
-1 MECPSC
+1 
-7 RADIPEESKFC
+7 
-18 DECGA
+18 
-23 ALPGRCPSCGAAIR
+23 
-37 SGAKFCPAC
+37 
-46 GKRLTASNRDPTA
+46 
-59 PTPAVPTPHIVS
+59 
-71 AGASAE
+71 
-77 RRQLTVMFCDL
+77 MFCDL

-101 DMRDVLRAYHDGC
+101 DMREVMHVYHDRC
-114 ASVVARLEG
+114 SSVVKRFEG
-123 FVAKYMGDGV
+123 FVAKFMGDGV

-151 RAGLALVETIGAT
+151 HAGLALVETVGAI
-164 ALPLPGEQKLQM
+164 ALPFPGELKLQT

-209 ARMQGLAAPNTVV
+209 ARLQGLAAPNTVV
-222 IAADTLRLTGGL
+222 IAADTRRLTGGL
-234 FEYRDLGAATLKGF
+234 FEYRDLGAVTLKGF
-248 ADPVRAWQVVGPS
+248 ADPVRAWQVVGLS
-261 AIESRF
+261 TIESRF
-267 EALHAASTST
+267 EALRAASSST

-282 DEELDLLMRRWK
+282 DEELDLLMRRWQ
-294 QAKEGEG
+294 QAKEGDG

-316 VTEAIEE
+316 LTEAIEE
-323 RLSGEP
+323 RLKGEP
-329 HIRLR
+329 HTRLR
-334 FFCSPYHGETAL
+334 FFCSPHHGDTAL
-346 HPIVSQLEHAAG
+346 HPVVSQLEHAAA

-368 LAKLEAILTPSTKGM
+368 LGKLEAILAPSAKDTKH
-383 KQATA
+383 ATS

-397 GDRYPPLNL
+397 GDRSPALQL
-406 NPQRRKEETLE
+406 EPQRRKEETLE
-417 ALFAQLAGLA
+417 ALIAQLAGLA
-427 AARPVLMVF
+427 AHRPVLMVF

-457 PSLRVLLVMTF
+457 QSLRMLLVITC
-468 RPEFQSPWTGD
+468 RPAFPSPWTGD
-479 AHVTTLALNRLGRQH
+479 AHVTTLTLSRLGPRH
-494 GAELVKRLI
+494 GAELVNRLT
-503 GNKELPSAIL
+503 GNKELPSAIR
-513 DRITAHA
+513 DQITAHA

-529 LTKAVLESGLL
+529 LTKTVLESGLL
-540 RDAGGRYVLTGPVP
+540 KDAGDQYVLTGPVP

-587 REFSYEL
+587 REFSYDL

-602 ESTLQEAVERLVHS
+602 ESSLQEAVERLVHS
-616 ELVFCRGR
+616 ELVFCRGT
-624 PPNATYTFKHT
+624 PPGATYTFKHA

-658 KVLEDRFPETVEM
+658 KVLEDRFPKTVEM
-671 HPEILAHHWSQAGLL
+671 HPEILAHHWSQAGLV
-686 EKAAFYT
+686 EKAAFYA
-693 GRTWLHADGYQRRKE
+693 GKTWLHADGYQRRQQ

-715 GVISY
+715 GVVSY

-743 GPTRAEAEAQALNE
+743 GATRAEAEAQALNE
-757 ARKMLAGTRVQS
+757 ARKMLAGTRVRS

>member
-46 GKRLTASNRDPTA
+46 GRKLTASNCDPAATS
-59 PTPAVPTPHIVS
+59 AVPTSPIVL
-71 AGASAE
+71 ARASAE

-88 VNSTALSARLDPE
+88 VNSTVLSARLDPE
-101 DMRDVLRAYHDGC
+101 DMGDVLRVYHDGC
-114 ASVVARLEG
+114 AKIVARFEG

-151 RAGLALVETIGAT
+151 RAGLALVEAIGAT
-164 ALPLPGEQKLQM
+164 VLPLPGELKLQL

-209 ARMQGLAAPNTVV
+209 ARLQGLAAPNAVV
-222 IAADTLRLTGGL
+222 IGADTRRLTGGL

-248 ADPVRAWQVVGPS
+248 ADPVQAWQVVGPS

-267 EALHAASTST
+267 EALHATSTTT

-282 DEELDLLMRRWK
+282 DEELDLLMRRW
-294 QAKEGEG
+294 QHAKRGDG

-334 FFCSPYHGETAL
+334 FFCSPHHADTAL

-358 FERDDNAERR
+358 FERDDNVERR
-368 LAKLEAILTPSTKGM
+368 LGKLEAILAPSTKDT

-397 GDRYPPLNL
+397 GDRYPPPNL

-417 ALFAQLAGLA
+417 ALFAQAAGLA
-427 AARPVLMVF
+427 AHRPVLMVF

-444 ISLELLELTVERI
+444 ISLELLELMVERVS
-457 PSLRVLLVMTF
+457 SLRVLLIMTF

-494 GAELVKRLI
+494 GAELVKCLT
-503 GNKELPSAIL
+503 GNKHLPSAIL
-513 DRITAHA
+513 DQITAHA

-540 RDAGGRYVLTGPVP
+540 RDAGDQYVLTGPVP

-570 DRLAPIREVAQI
+570 DRLAPIREVSQI

-602 ESTLQEAVERLVHS
+602 ESTLQEAVERLVRS

-624 PPNATYTFKHT
+624 PPNATYTFKHA

-658 KVLEDRFPETVEM
+658 QVLEDQFPDTVEL
-671 HPEILAHHWSQAGLL
+671 HPEILAHHWSQAGLV
-686 EKAAFYT
+686 EKAAFYA

-708 RLGDWEI
+708 HLGDWEI

-757 ARKMLAGTRVQS
+757 ARRMLARTRVRS

>member
-1 MECPSC
+1 
-7 RADIPEESKFC
+7 
-18 DECGA
+18 
-23 ALPGRCPSCGAAIR
+23 
-37 SGAKFCPAC
+37 
-46 GKRLTASNRDPTA
+46 
-59 PTPAVPTPHIVS
+59 
-71 AGASAE
+71 
-77 RRQLTVMFCDL
+77 MFCDL
-88 VNSTALSARLDPE
+88 VDSTMLSARLDPE
-101 DMRDVLRAYHDGC
+101 DMRDVLRVYHDGC
-114 ASVVARLEG
+114 ASVVKNFEG

-164 ALPLPGEQKLQM
+164 ALPLPGELKLQM

-209 ARMQGLAAPNTVV
+209 ARLQGLAAPNTVV
-222 IAADTLRLTGGL
+222 IAADTRRLTGGL
-234 FEYRDLGAATLKGF
+234 FEYCDLGAATLKGF

-282 DEELDLLMRRWK
+282 DEDLDLLMRRWQ
-294 QAKEGEG
+294 QAKEGDG

-316 VTEAIEE
+316 LIEAIEE

-334 FFCSPYHGETAL
+334 FFCSPHHGDTPL

-368 LAKLEAILTPSTKGM
+368 LDKLEAILAPSTKDM
-383 KQATA
+383 KHATA
-388 LLADLLSIG
+388 LLADLLSIA
-397 GDRYPPLNL
+397 GDRYPALQL
-406 NPQRRKEETLE
+406 DPQRRKEKTLE
-417 ALFAQLAGLA
+417 ALLAQLAGLA
-427 AARPVLMVF
+427 AERPVLMVF

-444 ISLELLELTVERI
+444 ISLELLELTVERV
-457 PSLRVLLVMTF
+457 PSLPVLLVITF
-468 RPEFQSPWTGD
+468 RPEFPSPWTGD
-479 AHVTTLALNRLGRQH
+479 ADVTTLALNRLGPRN
-494 GAELVKRLI
+494 GVEMVNCLT

-513 DRITAHA
+513 DQITAHA

-529 LTKAVLESGLL
+529 LTKTVLESGLL
-540 RDAGGRYVLTGPVP
+540 RDGGDRYVLTGPVP

-594 LAALVPLP
+594 LAAVVPLP
-602 ESTLQEAVERLVHS
+602 ESSLQEAVERLVHS
-616 ELVFCRGR
+616 ELVFCRGT
-624 PPNATYTFKHT
+624 PPGATYTFKHA
-635 LIRDAAYATLL
+635 LIQDAAYATLL

-658 KVLEDRFPETVEM
+658 KVLEDRFPEMVEL
-671 HPEILAHHWSQAGLL
+671 HPEILAHHWSQAGLV
-686 EKAAFYT
+686 EKAALYA
-693 GRTWLHADGYQRRKE
+693 GRTWLRADGYQRRKE
-708 RLGDWEI
+708 RLGAWEI

-720 KLGNR
+720 KLGDQ
-725 YRCEVDNVS
+725 YRCEIDNVS

-757 ARKMLAGTRVQS
+757 AREKLAGTQVRP

>member
-1 MECPSC
+1 MQCPSC

-46 GKRLTASNRDPTA
+46 GKRLTASSSDPTA
-59 PTPAVPTPHIVS
+59 ATSPIVL
-71 AGASAE
+71 ARASAE
-77 RRQLTVMFCDL
+77 RRHLTVMFCDL
-88 VNSTALSARLDPE
+88 VNSTVLSARLDPE
-101 DMRDVLRAYHDGC
+101 DMRDVIRLYHDVC
-114 ASVVARLEG
+114 AGVVKRFEG

-151 RAGLALVETIGAT
+151 RAGLALVETIGTT
-164 ALPLPGEQKLQM
+164 ALPLPGEMKLQV

-194 AAQEEAVVGETPNLA
+194 AAQEQAVVGETPNLA
-209 ARMQGLAAPNTVV
+209 ARLQGLAAPDTVV
-222 IAADTLRLTGGL
+222 IAADTRRLTGGL
-234 FEYRDLGAATLKGF
+234 FEYRDLGPATLKGF

-261 AIESRF
+261 SIESRF

-282 DEELDLLMRRWK
+282 DEELDLLMRRWR
-294 QAKEGEG
+294 QVKEGEG
-301 RVVLLSGEP
+301 RVVQLSGEP

-316 VTEAIEE
+316 VTEAMEE
-323 RLSGEP
+323 RLSDEP

-358 FERDDNAERR
+358 FKRDDNAERR
-368 LAKLEAILTPSTKGM
+368 LGKLEAILAPSTKDRE
-383 KQATA
+383 QAIA

-397 GDRYPPLNL
+397 GDRYPPPNL
-406 NPQRRKEETLE
+406 SPQRRKEETLE
-417 ALFAQLAGLA
+417 ALFAQAAGLA
-427 AARPVLMVF
+427 ADRPVLMVF

-444 ISLELLELTVERI
+444 VSLELLEMTVERI
-457 PSLRVLLVMTF
+457 PSLQMLLVISF
-468 RPEFQSPWTGD
+468 RPEFQSPWTRD
-479 AHVTTLALNRLGRQH
+479 AHVTTLELNRLGRRH
-494 GAELVKRLI
+494 GAELVKCLT
-503 GNKELPSAIL
+503 GNKQLPSAIL
-513 DRITAHA
+513 DQITAHA

-529 LTKAVLESGLL
+529 LTKAVLESGLIS
-540 RDAGGRYVLTGPVP
+540 DAGDRYVLTGPVP

-559 TTLHASLMARL
+559 TTLNASLMARL

-594 LAALVPLP
+594 LAALVSLP
-602 ESTLQEAVERLVHS
+602 EGALQEAVERLVHS

-624 PPNATYTFKHT
+624 PPSATYTFKHA

-658 KVLEDRFPETVEM
+658 KVVEDRFPETVDL
-671 HPEILAHHWSQAGLL
+671 HPEILAHHWSQAGLV
-686 EKAAFYT
+686 EKAAVYA
-693 GRTWLHADGYQRRKE
+693 GRTWLRADGYQRRKQH
-708 RLGDWEI
+708 LGAWEI
-715 GVISY
+715 GVSSY

-743 GPTRAEAEAQALNE
+743 GSTRAEAEAQALNQ
-757 ARKMLAGTRVQS
+757 ARKLLAGTRVRS

>member
-1 MECPSC
+1 M
-7 RADIPEESKFC
+7 
-18 DECGA
+18 
-23 ALPGRCPSCGAAIR
+23 
-37 SGAKFCPAC
+37 
-46 GKRLTASNRDPTA
+46 
-59 PTPAVPTPHIVS
+59 S

-77 RRQLTVMFCDL
+77 RRQITVMFCDL

-101 DMRDVLRAYHDGC
+101 DMRDVMRVYHDGC
-114 ASVVARLEG
+114 ASVVKRFEG

-164 ALPLPGEQKLQM
+164 ALPLAGEPKLQV

-209 ARMQGLAAPNTVV
+209 ARLQGLAAPNTVV
-222 IAADTLRLTGGL
+222 IAADTRRLTGGL

-267 EALHAASTST
+267 EALRAASSGT

-282 DEELDLLMRRWK
+282 DEELDILMRRWQ
-294 QAKEGEG
+294 QASEGDG
-301 RVVLLSGEP
+301 RVVLLCGEP

-316 VTEAIEE
+316 LTEAIEE
-323 RLSGEP
+323 RLNGEP
-329 HIRLR
+329 HTRLR
-334 FFCSPYHGETAL
+334 FFCSPHHGDTAL
-346 HPIVSQLEHAAG
+346 HPVVSQLEHAAA

-368 LAKLEAILTPSTKGM
+368 LGKLEAILAPSTKDM
-383 KQATA
+383 KHATA

-397 GDRYPPLNL
+397 GDRSPALQL
-406 NPQRRKEETLE
+406 NPHRRKEETLE

-427 AARPVLMVF
+427 AHRPVLMVF

-457 PSLRVLLVMTF
+457 QSLRILLVITF
-468 RPEFQSPWTGD
+468 RPEFPSPWTGD
-479 AHVTTLALNRLGRQH
+479 AHVTTLALSRLGRRH
-494 GAELVKRLI
+494 GAELVNRLT
-503 GNKELPSAIL
+503 GNKELPSAIR
-513 DRITAHA
+513 DQITAHA

-540 RDAGGRYVLTGPVP
+540 KDAGGQYVLTGPVP

-594 LAALVPLP
+594 LAALVPLS

-616 ELVFCRGR
+616 ELIFCRGT
-624 PPNATYTFKHT
+624 PPGATYTFKHA

-646 RSRRQELHARIA
+646 RSRRQQLHARIA
-658 KVLEDRFPETVEM
+658 KMLEDRFPETVET
-671 HPEILAHHWSQAGLL
+671 HPEILAHHWSQAGLV
-686 EKAAFYT
+686 EKAAFYA
-693 GRTWLHADGYQRRKE
+693 GRTWLHADGYQRRKQ
-708 RLGDWEI
+708 RLGGWEI
-715 GVISY
+715 GVVSY

-757 ARKMLAGTRVQS
+757 ALKMLAGTRVRS

>member
-23 ALPGRCPSCGAAIR
+23 ALPGRCPCCGAAIR

-46 GKRLTASNRDPTA
+46 GKRLTASNGDPTA
-59 PTPAVPTPHIVS
+59 ATPAVPTPHNVS
-71 AGASAE
+71 TGASAE

-88 VNSTALSARLDPE
+88 VDSTMLSARLDPE
-101 DMRDVLRAYHDGC
+101 DMRDVLRVYHDGC
-114 ASVVARLEG
+114 ASVVKNFEG

-164 ALPLPGEQKLQM
+164 ALPLPGELKLQM

-194 AAQEEAVVGETPNLA
+194 VAQEEAVVGETPNLA
-209 ARMQGLAAPNTVV
+209 ARLQGLAAPNTVV
-222 IAADTLRLTGGL
+222 IAADTRRLTGGL
-234 FEYRDLGAATLKGF
+234 FEYCDLGAATLKGF

-267 EALHAASTST
+267 EALHAASTTT

-282 DEELDLLMRRWK
+282 DEELDLLMRRWQ

-323 RLSGEP
+323 RLIGES

-346 HPIVSQLEHAAG
+346 HPIISQLEHAAG

-368 LAKLEAILTPSTKGM
+368 LGKLEAILTPKPKDM
-383 KQATA
+383 KQAIA

-406 NPQRRKEETLE
+406 NPQRRKEGTLE

-427 AARPVLMVF
+427 AHRPVLMVF

-457 PSLRVLLVMTF
+457 PSLRVLLVITL

-479 AHVTTLALNRLGRQH
+479 AHVTTLELNRLDRRH
-494 GAELVKRLI
+494 GTELVKRLT
-503 GNKELPSAIL
+503 GNKQLPSAIL
-513 DRITAHA
+513 DQITAHA

-540 RDAGGRYVLTGPVP
+540 RDAGDRYVLTGPVP

-624 PPNATYTFKHT
+624 PPSATYTFKHA

-658 KVLEDRFPETVEM
+658 KVLEDRFPETVEL
-671 HPEILAHHWSQAGLL
+671 HPEILAHHWSQAGLV
-686 EKAAFYT
+686 EKAAFYA
-693 GRTWLHADGYQRRKE
+693 GRTWLHADGYQRRKQ

-757 ARKMLAGTRVQS
+757 ARKMLTATRVRS

>member
-23 ALPGRCPSCGAAIR
+23 ALPGRSPSCGAAIR

-46 GKRLTASNRDPTA
+46 GKKLTASNCDPAATS
-59 PTPAVPTPHIVS
+59 AVPTSPIVL
-71 AGASAE
+71 ARASAE

-88 VNSTALSARLDPE
+88 VNSTVLSARLDPE
-101 DMRDVLRAYHDGC
+101 DMGDVLRVYHDGC
-114 ASVVARLEG
+114 AKIVARFEG

-151 RAGLALVETIGAT
+151 RAGLALVEAIGAT
-164 ALPLPGEQKLQM
+164 VLPLPGELKLQL

-209 ARMQGLAAPNTVV
+209 ARLQGLAAPNAVV
-222 IAADTLRLTGGL
+222 IGADTRRLTGGL

-248 ADPVRAWQVVGPS
+248 ADPVQAWQVVGPS

-267 EALHAASTST
+267 EALHATSTTT

-282 DEELDLLMRRWK
+282 DEELDLLMRRW
-294 QAKEGEG
+294 QHAKRGDG

-334 FFCSPYHGETAL
+334 FFCSPHHADTAL
-346 HPIVSQLEHAAG
+346 HPIASQLEHAAG
-358 FERDDNAERR
+358 FERDDNVERR
-368 LAKLEAILTPSTKGM
+368 LGKLEAILAPSTKDT

-397 GDRYPPLNL
+397 GDRYPPPNL

-417 ALFAQLAGLA
+417 ALFAQAAGLA
-427 AARPVLMVF
+427 AHRPVLMVF

-444 ISLELLELTVERI
+444 ISLELLELMVERVS
-457 PSLRVLLVMTF
+457 SLRVLLIMTF

-494 GAELVKRLI
+494 GAELVKCLT
-503 GNKELPSAIL
+503 GNKHLPSAIL
-513 DRITAHA
+513 DQITAHA

-540 RDAGGRYVLTGPVP
+540 RDAGDQYVLTGPVP

-570 DRLAPIREVAQI
+570 DRLAPIREVSQI

-602 ESTLQEAVERLVHS
+602 ESTLQEAVERLVRS

-624 PPNATYTFKHT
+624 PPNATYTFKHA

-658 KVLEDRFPETVEM
+658 QVLEDQFPDTVEL
-671 HPEILAHHWSQAGLL
+671 HPEILAHHWSQAGLV
-686 EKAAFYT
+686 EKAAFYA

-708 RLGDWEI
+708 HLGDWEI

-757 ARKMLAGTRVQS
+757 ARRMLARTRVRS